1 MNVEIK
7 YYTDEHIPSA
17 GVAGLRRRGI
27 DVLTTAEAGMLGA
40 TDEAQLAL
48 ATEQQRVLFT
58 QDDDFL
64 ALHATGIEH
73 TGIVYVHQGVS
84 IGYMVRGLH
93 FIFQVLS
100 LEKMT
105 NHVEFL

>member
-1 MNVEIK
+1 MNAEVK

-17 GVAGLRRRGI
+17 VVAGLRRRGI
-27 DVLTTAEAGMLGA
+27 DVLTTVEAGMLGA
-40 TDEAQLAL
+40 TDGAQLAL

-64 ALHATGIEH
+64 SLHTTGIEH
-73 TGIVYVHQGVS
+73 TGIVYVHQGAS

-100 LEKMT
+100 LEEMT

>member
-1 MNVEIK
+1 MNAEIK

-17 GVAGLRRRGI
+17 VVAGLRRRGI
-27 DVLTTAEAGMLGA
+27 NVLTTVEAGMLGA
-40 TDEAQLAL
+40 TDEPQLAL
-48 ATEQQRVLFT
+48 ATGQQRVLFT

-64 ALHATGIEH
+64 SLHATGIEH
-73 TGIVYVHQGVS
+73 TGIVYAHQGAS

-100 LEKMT
+100 LEEMI